1 MSRGSFFILLREN
14 NTINDNELLLFK
26 QSYLNKINENSYEK
40 YTLDN
45 FNFNQFI
52 CLDDYIYIDTINKIK
67 YTELFNLHF
76 ISTFSYL
83 KEYWNMSEFNN
94 NPQKVINTNIAK
106 LLLQAID
113 YILSENYNKQF
124 ENILN
129 NQYVN
134 VLASDY
140 PPYYKF
146 VHNENSYNNEDEFW
160 ENETISHLT
169 RMKIIINTFLEI
181 KDDYKLKLIY
191 EVYG

>member
-14 NTINDNELLLFK
+14 NNINDDELLLFK
-26 QSYLNKINENSYEK
+26 QSYLNKINEHSYEK

-45 FNFNQFI
+45 FNFKQFI
-52 CLDDYIYIDTINKIK
+52 RLDDYIYIDTINKIK
-67 YTELFNLHF
+67 YIELFNLHF

-94 NPQKVINTNIAK
+94 NPQKVITTNIAK
-106 LLLQAID
+106 LLVQAID

-140 PPYYKF
+140 PPYYRF
-146 VHNENSYNNEDEFW
+146 IHNENYYNNEDEFW
-160 ENETISHLT
+160 ENETNSHLT
-169 RMKIIINTFLEI
+169 RMKIILNTFLEI